1 MGYNSLDELDRD
13 KSNKSLIPMYLTKYE
28 EFNNKVKQQEEI
40 LKNDSSFINSIK
52 QAFINDIVETNKI
65 KEYESKVW
73 ITEDKDLTLDKLID
87 IFDECEISYVE
98 ISEIIVQA
106 VALGM
111 GKKELEEL
119 EKNE

>member
-1 MGYNSLDELDRD
+1 MLYSKIITLDKERTLKLGMRETIKLLDKGID
-13 KSNKSLIPMYLTKYE
+13 IFDMDINPKIAMDILT
-28 EFNNKVKQQEEI
+28 VGLQR
-40 LKNDSSFINSIK
+40 
-52 QAFINDIVETNKI
+52 
-65 KEYESKVW
+65 
-73 ITEDKDLTLDKLID
+73 EDKDLTLDKLID